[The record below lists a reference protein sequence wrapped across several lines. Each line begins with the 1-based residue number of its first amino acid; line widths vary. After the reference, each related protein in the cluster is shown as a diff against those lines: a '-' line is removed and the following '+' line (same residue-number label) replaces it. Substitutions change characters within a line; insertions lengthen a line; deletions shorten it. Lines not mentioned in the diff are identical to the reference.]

1 MSYSLS
7 YGGKGGKS
15 GGGGKGGKSG
25 SKGGKSDG
33 SYSYSASMSVTNG
46 YTADAKAT
54 KRQ

>member
-1 MSYSLS
+1 MS

-33 SYSYSASMSVTNG
+33 SYSYSASMNYG